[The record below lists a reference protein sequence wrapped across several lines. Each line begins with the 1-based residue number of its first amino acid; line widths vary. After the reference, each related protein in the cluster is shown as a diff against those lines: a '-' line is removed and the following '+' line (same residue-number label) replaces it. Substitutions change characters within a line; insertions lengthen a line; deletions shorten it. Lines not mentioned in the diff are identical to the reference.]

1 MMIINPWIFYLIG
14 LVGSIRV
21 ACIAFLF
28 LFGTIFGVYALL
40 WFVEFY
46 RDDEYPT
53 LMQIL
58 KKWKVPLIL
67 SIALLMF
74 MPSEDTIY
82 KMMIAL
88 QVTTENIDTAKET
101 IQDVADYI
109 VDAMKEIKEKEIGL
123 RNVKPKRA

>member
-1 MMIINPWIFYLIG
+1 MHYIINPWAFYLLG
-14 LVGSIRV
+14 LVGSIGV

-28 LFGTIFGVYALL
+28 LFGITFGVYAMI
-40 WFVEFY
+40 WFVEFSG
-46 RDDEYPT
+46 DEEYPT
-53 LMQIL
+53 PIQIL

-67 SIALLMF
+67 SIAILVF

-82 KMMIAL
+82 KMMIAS

-109 VDAMKEIKEKEIGL
+109 VDAVKEIKDKEDD
-123 RNVKPKRA
+123 